1 MTGNVG
7 QLIFGFFRKCSSN
20 DHARGLG
27 AQNVAEN
34 LTVEREVK
42 VGRPSHVANVQRGF
56 GGRMLTM
63 RDTDFRGSV

>member
-7 QLIFGFFRKCSSN
+7 QLIFGIFQKCSSN

-27 AQNVAEN
+27 AQNVVEN

-42 VGRPSHVANVQRGF
+42 VGRPSHVANVQ
-56 GGRMLTM
+56 
-63 RDTDFRGSV
+63 

>member
-7 QLIFGFFRKCSSN
+7 QLIFGFFRKSSSN

-42 VGRPSHVANVQRGF
+42 VGRRSHVTSVQRSF
-56 GGRMLTM
+56 GGKMLTM